1 MSVSSNQIAQ
11 ILKYSRVRTE
21 VQEHSMTNFSLVS
34 AQEQLEAIQQTTA
47 MAPVNKNHWRPILQI
62 KDRFFSRLEI
72 NLKFSTPKLLEKVS
86 S

>member
-11 ILKYSRVRTE
+11 ILKYSRVRTG

-47 MAPVNKNHWRPILQI
+47 MAPVNKNH
-62 KDRFFSRLEI
+62 
-72 NLKFSTPKLLEKVS
+72 
-86 S
+86 